1 MLDCSDTMHTG
12 MTFSTARDQILAA
25 IATGVTTKV
34 FVVNLKIGHC
44 AARLASPTI
53 ATQHLIA
60 SLIYSPASS
69 RRRRCFG
76 WT

>member
-1 MLDCSDTMHTG
+1 MLDCSATVRTG
-12 MTFSTARDQILAA
+12 MTFSTERDQILAA
-25 IATGVTTKV
+25 IITGVTTKV

-60 SLIYSPASS
+60 
-69 RRRRCFG
+69 
-76 WT
+76 